1 VRRAKRGKLEKVW
14 SYMRRNRAF
23 CVKELMIAVGIDK
36 SYLKSFLWHLESAD
50 YIKRQRDE
58 PFEQRCYWLVKNT
71 GAKCPK
77 AANGEVYDYN
87 LKKSVV
93 FSSKLK
99 RILSDLL
106 LGIEA
111 EESLREYLNDSLI
124 IADIKCEIRA
134 TKKVDRVDVLERI
147 ERSLL
152 DGRGGNR

>member
-1 VRRAKRGKLEKVW
+1 MRRAKRGKLEAVW

-23 CVKELMIAVGIDK
+23 CVEKLMVATGIDK
-36 SYLKSFLWHLESAD
+36 SYLKSFLWHLENAS
-50 YIKRQRDE
+50 YIKRQNDK
-58 PFEQRCYWLVKNT
+58 PFEKRCYYLIKDT

-99 RILSDLL
+99 QILSNLL

-111 EESLREYLNDSLI
+111 EEALKEYFGDSLM

-134 TKKVDRVDVLERI
+134 AKKIDRVDVLERI

-152 DGRGGNR
+152 NERDMDK